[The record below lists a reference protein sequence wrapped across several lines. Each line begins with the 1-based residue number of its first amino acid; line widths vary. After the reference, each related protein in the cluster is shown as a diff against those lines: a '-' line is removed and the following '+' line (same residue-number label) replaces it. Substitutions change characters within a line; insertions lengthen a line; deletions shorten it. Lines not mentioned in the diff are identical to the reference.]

1 MNSNEIFVRDL
12 NLPQFFACLFVFTAF
27 IFMTYEIV
35 SFIFLAIKLLVKY
48 IIYRFR
54 KQKYKSLDFAA
65 MRAYKLIG
73 ILKRQIKCASS
84 EKEYY
89 CLLNRFLGA
98 VHMALEMGLFTYDSK
113 ILTKIYMHVPLKY
126 ENTDKKT
133 DKEIY
138 LYSGEPGKGMSVHFK
153 PNGKGDL

>member
-35 SFIFLAIKLLVKY
+35 SFIFFAIKLLVRY

-65 MRAYKLIG
+65 MRAYKYIK
-73 ILKRQIKCASS
+73 ILKNDALNAPTEQAFYLRYNRFCGAIDMAVEMGVISCCDRHFGKIVDIRGKFKYIENAKKES
-84 EKEYY
+84 EKD
-89 CLLNRFLGA
+89 G
-98 VHMALEMGLFTYDSK
+98 
-113 ILTKIYMHVPLKY
+113 
-126 ENTDKKT
+126 
-133 DKEIY
+133 
-138 LYSGEPGKGMSVHFK
+138 
-153 PNGKGDL
+153 